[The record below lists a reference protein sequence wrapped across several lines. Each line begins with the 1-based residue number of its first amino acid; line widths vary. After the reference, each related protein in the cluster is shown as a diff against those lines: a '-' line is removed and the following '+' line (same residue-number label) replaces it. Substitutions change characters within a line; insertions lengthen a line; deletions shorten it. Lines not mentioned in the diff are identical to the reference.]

1 LFLIYIND
9 LDDSVYSKVLKFAD
23 DTKLFSVVSNA
34 NDIDKLQMDLRN
46 LCNWSQDWQMLF
58 NVDKCKI
65 MHLGYNNSRAKYE
78 MNGKYLEEVTEERD
92 LGVIMRSDLKCSSQ
106 CIKAVSTAN
115 RVLGM
120 IKRTFSVTDKDIILQ
135 LYKSLVRP
143 HLEYSV
149 QAWRPHF
156 QKDIDLIE
164 GVQRRA
170 TKLISSLKD
179 KTYEERLRLL
189 NLQTLETRRIRGD
202 LIEVF
207 KMFKGFENID
217 PYIFFRL
224 NTAPTRGHSLKLIKP
239 RCRLDIRKYSF
250 AHRIIDI
257 WNSLDESIIACDSI
271 NGFKGRIDKFLY
283 GRGFI

>member
-1 LFLIYIND
+1 VGSVLGPLLFLIYIND
-9 LDDSVYSKVLKFAD
+9 LDDSVCSKVLKFAD
-23 DTKLFSVVSNA
+23 DTKVFNVVSNA
-34 NDIDKLQMDLRN
+34 NDIDRLKQDLRS
-46 LCNWSQDWQMLF
+46 LCKWSQDWQMLF

-65 MHLGYNNSRAKYE
+65 MHIGYNNNKARYE

-92 LGVIMRSDLKCSSQ
+92 LGVIMQNDLKCSSQ
-106 CIKAVSTAN
+106 CIKAVNTAN

-120 IKRTFSVTDKDIILQ
+120 IKRTFSVRDKDIILQ

-170 TKLISSLKD
+170 TKLITSVKD

-189 NLQTLETRRIRGD
+189 HLQSLETRRVRGD
-202 LIEVF
+202 LIEV
-207 KMFKGFENID
+207 KHCL
-217 PYIFFRL
+217 RVWR
-224 NTAPTRGHSLKLIKP
+224 T
-239 RCRLDIRKYSF
+239 
-250 AHRIIDI
+250 
-257 WNSLDESIIACDSI
+257 
-271 NGFKGRIDKFLY
+271 
-283 GRGFI
+283 